1 LQTAREEDDMSEIAI
16 GELEDIQALF
26 VQSARSFTSKHG
38 SLTLHGV
45 SPATLYFSD
54 RPRREV
60 GHLSSHHFVEL
71 WGEGENNFLDD
82 PPNAVLS
89 FMDVES
95 APPEDSV
102 VVIRAPQLDGDVLS
116 YSIELL
122 EGAIPASGGPCSLFI
137 DPLGRP
143 LSPVSL
149 AGMRRRD
156 RRRARRR

>member
-1 LQTAREEDDMSEIAI
+1 MSEIEI
-16 GELEDIQALF
+16 GDLEDIQALF
-26 VQSARSFTSKHG
+26 VQSARSFSSKQG
-38 SLTLHGV
+38 SLTLLGV

-54 RPRREV
+54 RPKREV

-89 FMDVES
+89 FMDGES

-102 VVIRAPQLDGDVLS
+102 VVIRSPQLEGDALS

-122 EGAIPASGGPCSLFI
+122 DGEIPASGGPCSLFI

-149 AGMRRRD
+149 MGVRRRE